1 MRNPIHKRLEN
12 LESWQ
17 HLTFMAALCERMA
30 PNFKLFCQM
39 NELSVEAKTYQN
51 ILNLVWEYL
60 TIKDV
65 KINFENQLEKLESI
79 IPDVNDYDSFGVV
92 PALDACQAL
101 AEILHA
107 IIAGETL
114 EKAVEISLI
123 SLGTIRAL
131 LETETGRD
139 WSESKLKENEDI
151 QTELDVQ
158 WQVYRLLKEC
168 EKRDIELILALK
180 NEIRTEG
187 ISNIGIE
194 FHHLSQFL

>member
-39 NELSVEAKTYQN
+39 NELSVETKTYQN

-65 KINFENQLEKLESI
+65 KINFENQLEKLETI

-180 NEIRTEG
+180 NEIRTAG
-187 ISNIGIE
+187 ISHIGIE
-194 FHHLSQFL
+194 LTK

>member
-39 NELSVEAKTYQN
+39 NELSAEAKMYQN

-194 FHHLSQFL
+194 FHQ

>member
-17 HLTFMAALCERMA
+17 HLAFMAALCERMA

-39 NELSVEAKTYQN
+39 NELGTGAKTYQN

-79 IPDVNDYDSFGVV
+79 IPDVNDYESFGVV

-114 EKAVEISLI
+114 ERAVEISLI

-194 FHHLSQFL
+194 FHQ

>member
-39 NELSVEAKTYQN
+39 NELSAETKTYQN

-65 KINFENQLEKLESI
+65 KINFENQLEKLETI

-187 ISNIGIE
+187 MSNIGIE
-194 FHHLSQFL
+194 FHQ

>member
-17 HLTFMAALCERMA
+17 HFTFMAALCERMA

-39 NELSVEAKTYQN
+39 NELEGESKTYQN

-60 TIKDV
+60 TVKNA
-65 KINFENQLEKLESI
+65 KINFDNQLEKLENI
-79 IPDVNDYDSFGVV
+79 IPDLNDYDNFGVV

-114 EKAVEISLI
+114 EKAIEISRI
-123 SLGTIRAL
+123 SLSTVTAL
-131 LETETGRD
+131 LATENGRD
-139 WSESKLKENEDI
+139 FSEAELKENQDI

-158 WQVYRLLKEC
+158 WQIYRLLKDC
-168 EKRDIELILALK
+168 EKRDIDLILDLK
-180 NEIRTEG
+180 NEIRAEG
-187 ISNIGIE
+187 ISNIGIK
-194 FHHLSQFL
+194 FDQ

>member
-39 NELSVEAKTYQN
+39 NELSAEAKMYQN

-60 TIKDV
+60 TAKDA
-65 KINFENQLEKLESI
+65 KINFENQLEKLETI
-79 IPDVNDYDSFGVV
+79 IPDVNDYESFGVV

-114 EKAVEISLI
+114 ERAVEMSLI
-123 SLGTIRAL
+123 SLGTVTSL

-139 WSESKLKENEDI
+139 WSDSELKESEDI
-151 QTELDVQ
+151 QAELDVQ

-168 EKRDIELILALK
+168 EKRDIELILDLK

-194 FHHLSQFL
+194 FHQ

>member
-39 NELSVEAKTYQN
+39 NELSVETKTYQN
-51 ILNLVWEYL
+51 ILNMVWEYL

-114 EKAVEISLI
+114 GKAVEISLI

-194 FHHLSQFL
+194 FHQ

>member
-30 PNFKLFCQM
+30 HNFNLFCQM
-39 NELSVEAKTYQN
+39 NNLEMEVKVYQN

-60 TIKDV
+60 TVKDA
-65 KINFENQLEKLESI
+65 KINFESQLEKLEEI
-79 IPDVNDYDSFGVV
+79 IPDVNDYNSFGVI
-92 PALDACQAL
+92 PALDACQSL
-101 AEILHA
+101 SEILHG

-114 EKAVEISLI
+114 ERAVEISQI
-123 SLGTIRAL
+123 SLSTITSL

-139 WSESKLKENEDI
+139 WTEHELKESEDI
-151 QTELDVQ
+151 QGELDIQ

-168 EKRDIELILALK
+168 EKRDIALILGLK
-180 NEIRTEG
+180 NEIRAEG

-194 FHHLSQFL
+194 FHQ

>member
-39 NELSVEAKTYQN
+39 NELSAEAKTYQN

-60 TIKDV
+60 TVKDA
-65 KINFENQLEKLESI
+65 KINFENQLEKLETI
-79 IPDVNDYDSFGVV
+79 IPDVNDYESFGVV

-107 IIAGETL
+107 IIAGEAL
-114 EKAVEISLI
+114 ERAVEMSLI
-123 SLGTIRAL
+123 SLGTVTSL

-139 WSESKLKENEDI
+139 WSDSELKESEDI
-151 QTELDVQ
+151 QAELDVQ

-168 EKRDIELILALK
+168 EKRDIALILGLK
-180 NEIRTEG
+180 NEIRAEG

-194 FHHLSQFL
+194 FHQ

>member
-17 HLTFMAALCERMA
+17 HLTFMAALCERMT

-39 NELSVEAKTYQN
+39 NELSAEAKTYQN

-60 TIKDV
+60 TVKDAN
-65 KINFENQLEKLESI
+65 INFENQLEKLETI
-79 IPDVNDYDSFGVV
+79 IPDVNDYESFGVV

-114 EKAVEISLI
+114 ERAVEMSLI
-123 SLGTIRAL
+123 SLGTVTSL

-139 WSESKLKENEDI
+139 WSDSELKESEDI
-151 QTELDVQ
+151 QAELDVQ

-168 EKRDIELILALK
+168 EKRDIELILDLK
-180 NEIRTEG
+180 NEIRAEG

-194 FHHLSQFL
+194 FHQ

>member
-60 TIKDV
+60 TAKDA
-65 KINFENQLEKLESI
+65 KINFENQLEKLETI
-79 IPDVNDYDSFGVV
+79 IPDVNDYESFGVV

-114 EKAVEISLI
+114 ERAVEMSLI
-123 SLGTIRAL
+123 SLGTVTSL

-139 WSESKLKENEDI
+139 WSESELKENEDI
-151 QTELDVQ
+151 QAELDVQ

-168 EKRDIELILALK
+168 EKRDIELILDLK

-194 FHHLSQFL
+194 FHQ

>member
-39 NELSVEAKTYQN
+39 NELSAEAKTYQN

-60 TIKDV
+60 TVKDA
-65 KINFENQLEKLESI
+65 KINFENQLEKLETI
-79 IPDVNDYDSFGVV
+79 IPDVNDYESFGVV

-114 EKAVEISLI
+114 ERAVEMSLI
-123 SLGTIRAL
+123 SLGTVTSL
-131 LETETGRD
+131 LETETRRH
-139 WSESKLKENEDI
+139 WSDSELKESEDI
-151 QTELDVQ
+151 QAELDVQ

-168 EKRDIELILALK
+168 EKRDIELILDLK
-180 NEIRTEG
+180 NEIRAEG

-194 FHHLSQFL
+194 FHQ